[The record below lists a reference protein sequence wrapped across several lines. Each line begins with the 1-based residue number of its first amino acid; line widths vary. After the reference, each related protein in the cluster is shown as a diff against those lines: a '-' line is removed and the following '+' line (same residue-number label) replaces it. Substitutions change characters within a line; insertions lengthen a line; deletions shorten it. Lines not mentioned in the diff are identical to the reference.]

1 MLFCGFISCI
11 GFFVQSNILSS
22 SVNRSMIQSLQFQ
35 SDRWDSPSLS
45 SDLNSQFPDCHLQ
58 FQIQSPN
65 CVLSAL
71 LSLQFVIRFK
81 FWVSLKGA
89 HLKSLYWSKLLI
101 GLLQFLP
108 HTDFTSV
115 ESTGGGEVGWSEP
128 SCSRQTLNC
137 LSSTTS
143 DNAETLLNT
152 NTS

>member
-1 MLFCGFISCI
+1 MLFCGFISCK
-11 GFFVQSNILSS
+11 GFFVQSNILSL

-115 ESTGGGEVGWSEP
+115 ESTGGGKWVGRSPHVLVKLWIASP
-128 SCSRQTLNC
+128 QQPPTTLRH
-137 LSSTTS
+137 S
-143 DNAETLLNT
+143 
-152 NTS
+152 